1 MSFSRWQK
9 LSERMTAKVVLLAE
23 AVEREG
29 AAAGA
34 APAAPTP
41 AAMVLSL
48 MALVYQPRLLIP
60 TPRRQASVA

>member
-1 MSFSRWQK
+1 
-9 LSERMTAKVVLLAE
+9 MTAKVVLLAE

-48 MALVYQPRLLIP
+48 MALV
-60 TPRRQASVA
+60 